1 MTARWTWR
9 RWSPESK
16 RTCMTA
22 LGPELMRFGV
32 RVLLGLSVWPLAACT
47 QLPQGGPGHA
57 LPNSLAASA
66 SAERGAGAGTSNQL
80 AAAPS
85 GGAAS
90 ASSADTN
97 SRANAQAIGLAY
109 YWQAVAGHLGVMR
122 AARPVPDWLAD
133 PSTPPLLAQRLAL
146 SQRIRDFA
154 STSLGLPDNASYR
167 SYADLGRSAAVWNVV
182 AAPADSLTLKTWC
195 FPVAGCV
202 GYRGYY
208 SEAQARAL
216 GADLRAQGWDVSVY
230 GVPAYST
237 LGWLN
242 WLGGDPLLNTF
253 IHQPP
258 AELARLV
265 FHELAHQQVYA
276 ADDTAFNESYA
287 TAVERLGLQAW
298 LALPEN
304 AAARAEYDRFDQRRQ
319 DWRAL
324 HSNTRQALAALYDRA
339 AADPQAAARLS
350 ADKAAVLQAHR
361 EAYLPFRERLV
372 AELAAGA
379 ASAAGIAGE
388 AKEARAARDSYEARV
403 ARESYE
409 ARVARVL
416 AFYDSAVAE
425 ANNASF
431 GVQGVYDQWVPAF
444 EALFQQSSNDWPSF
458 HQAVRQMAARPK
470 TEREQAL
477 KALMPGPSS

>member
-16 RTCMTA
+16 RTFMTA

-57 LPNSLAASA
+57 LPNSVAASA
-66 SAERGAGAGTSNQL
+66 SAERGAGAGASNQPV
-80 AAAPS
+80 AAPS

-90 ASSADTN
+90 APFADTN
-97 SRANAQAIGLAY
+97 SRANANANAIGLAY

-133 PSTPPLLAQRLAL
+133 PSTPPALAQRLAL

-154 STSLGLPDNASYR
+154 SRSLGLPDNASYR
-167 SYADLGRSAAVWNVV
+167 RYADLGRSAAVWNVV

-216 GADLRAQGWDVSVY
+216 GATLRAQGWDVSVY

-253 IHQPP
+253 IYQPP

-304 AAARAEYDRFDQRRQ
+304 AAARAEYERFDQRRQ

-361 EAYLPFRERLV
+361 TAYLPFRERLV
-372 AELAAGA
+372 AELAASGA
-379 ASAAGIAGE
+379 LVG
-388 AKEARAARDSYEARV
+388 EARA

-409 ARVARVL
+409 ARAARVL
-416 AFYDSAVAE
+416 AFYDNAVAE

-444 EALFQQSSNDWPSF
+444 EALFQQSSNDWPRF

-477 KALMPGPSS
+477 KALMPGPSG